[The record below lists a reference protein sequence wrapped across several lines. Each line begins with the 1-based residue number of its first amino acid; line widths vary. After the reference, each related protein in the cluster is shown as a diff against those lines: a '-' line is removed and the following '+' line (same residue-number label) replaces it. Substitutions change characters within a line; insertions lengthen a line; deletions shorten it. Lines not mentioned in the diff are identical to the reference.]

1 MKAITFIAITLL
13 AGAIAG
19 TILGAIN
26 QVAVEPYIER
36 AIELE
41 MLQQNTTAQSGQV
54 ITNPAEFAAYR
65 FWQKGGEIIAG
76 TILGLSIGSLYGIV
90 FAYTRGSISG
100 TNNNKKKALIV
111 AGIMW
116 LVLFLMPA
124 LKYPPNPPAVGNPET
139 IYYRQSLYV
148 AFLAIS
154 GFSALGL
161 AFLYRKMMVASSN
174 NTKKKAII
182 IPSAVYAAIM
192 AGAYLAMPANPD
204 PINAPIDLVIG
215 FRITSAITISM
226 FWAVLGVIFGALWDK
241 ANFISNKIAAR
252 HNCNSS

>member
-1 MKAITFIAITLL
+1 MKAITFIAITLI

-26 QVAVEPYIER
+26 QVVVEPYIDH